1 MCLFYPRGRLGGKTF
16 LGWVA
21 VKAADGE
28 DTRKQIKKNKEPG
41 TRQPTRGLK
50 VTTLKKKENFAAT
63 ADRRRV
69 AGHRYLRVLQP
80 PPPPSLQ
87 LLKSRQGHVKWGIR
101 YTPTGMARSCC
112 WPPSQ
117 GAASYMYKRDL
128 TWRADPQKCQFLG

>member
-69 AGHRYLRVLQP
+69 AGHLYLRAP
-80 PPPPSLQ
+80 PPVITVVKEQ
-87 LLKSRQGHVKWGIR
+87 TRACKVGDQVHTNRYGAFLLLASESR
-101 YTPTGMARSCC
+101 CC
-112 WPPSQ
+112 
-117 GAASYMYKRDL
+117 
-128 TWRADPQKCQFLG
+128 